1 MGNNRVIGM
10 EITEV
15 VSHKAEV
22 MEAIEHAMH
31 EAVALMAEEVE
42 GNAKKDCPVDTGLLR
57 NSLTYA
63 FAGQLPVQLGYADD
77 SGGQF
82 TTYEAST
89 PASDDDSITAYVG
102 TNVEYAPYVEFGSQ
116 QHLVGKSHFLR
127 DGATQHIPRLKS
139 ICETTLKK
147 LD

>member
-22 MEAIEHAMH
+22 MEKVMEAMH
-31 EAVALMAEEVE
+31 KAIGLMAEEVE

-63 FAGQLPVQLGYADD
+63 HAGFLPVDSHYSDD
-77 SGGQF
+77 AGEQTGSYGEQ
-82 TTYEAST
+82 T
-89 PASDDDSITAYVG
+89 PEIDDDSIAAYVG
-102 TNVEYAPYVEFGSQ
+102 TNVEYAPYVEFGDQ
-116 QHLVGKSHFLR
+116 QHMVGKSHFLR
-127 DGATQHIPRLKS
+127 DAATNHIPRLKS
-139 ICETTLKK
+139 IAQVALSE